1 MSEDDNYFYRSN
13 NPVLLRFLQTL
24 SSATTD
30 VLVQELVI
38 TVLCCCHDV
47 VRPFLS
53 SLMATYE
60 PRLSMHWIA
69 NMNLLTKVR
78 NSPTDDQ
85 YKNHVYLHL

>member
-38 TVLCCCHDV
+38 TVLCCCQDV

-53 SLMATYE
+53 SLTATYE

>member
-1 MSEDDNYFYRSN
+1 M
-13 NPVLLRFLQTL
+13 LLRFLQTL

-53 SLMATYE
+53 SLTATYE

-78 NSPTDDQ
+78 NSPT
-85 YKNHVYLHL
+85 NASCYLEIGINSS